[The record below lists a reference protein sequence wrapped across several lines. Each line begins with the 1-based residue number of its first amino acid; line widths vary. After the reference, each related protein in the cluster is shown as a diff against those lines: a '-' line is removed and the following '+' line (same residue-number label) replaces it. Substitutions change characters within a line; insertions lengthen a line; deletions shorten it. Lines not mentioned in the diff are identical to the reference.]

1 VNVVRDLGCKVAID
15 DFGAG
20 FTSFR
25 HLKALT
31 VDMVKIDGS
40 FVVNLSRNVD
50 NQLFV
55 RNLMGL
61 ASTFGLST
69 VAEFVENPE
78 DADFLLKA
86 GVQYLQGYYFGRPA
100 PNRIWTRD
108 QTIQPAPLPA
118 E

>member
-1 VNVVRDLGCKVAID
+1 
-15 DFGAG
+15 
-20 FTSFR
+20 
-25 HLKALT
+25 
-31 VDMVKIDGS
+31 MVKIDGS
-40 FVVNLSRNVD
+40 FVLNLSRNVD

-69 VAEFVENPE
+69 VAEFVENAE
-78 DADFLLKA
+78 DADFLLNA

-100 PNRIWTRD
+100 PRRVWTAD
-108 QTIQPAPLPA
+108 QSIQPVPLGA